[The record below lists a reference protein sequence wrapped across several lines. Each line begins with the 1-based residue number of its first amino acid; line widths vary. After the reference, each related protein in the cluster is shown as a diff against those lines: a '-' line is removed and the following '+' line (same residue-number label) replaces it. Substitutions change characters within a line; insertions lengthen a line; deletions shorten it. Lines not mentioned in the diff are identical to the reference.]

1 MSGYERARG
10 ESAVGKSI
18 LLVEDEAAIREM
30 VQLALSRADFET
42 RAVADAVHA
51 DREIELARPDI
62 ILLDWMLPGVS
73 GLEFARRLRRCDS
86 TRTIP
91 IIMLTAKGEEGDKL
105 NGFEAGADDY
115 VVKPFSV
122 KELVAR
128 ICAVLKRTT
137 AVGDDHPIEFDGLRL
152 DPVSH
157 RVSANG
163 ETIRAGPTEFR
174 MLHFFM
180 SHPERVFS
188 RGQLLDRVWGRDVYI
203 EERTVD
209 VHIRRLRKALAAHG
223 FDRFV
228 QTVHGTGYRFSR
240 HPE

>member
-1 MSGYERARG
+1 MYGSERARG

-30 VQLALSRADFET
+30 VQLALSRAGFET

-51 DREIELARPDI
+51 DSQVELARPDL

-137 AVGDDHPIEFDGLRL
+137 PVGDDHPIEFDGLRL

>member
-1 MSGYERARG
+1 MSR
-10 ESAVGKSI
+10 SI

-30 VQLALSRADFET
+30 VEHALSRAGFDT

-51 DREIELARPDI
+51 DQEIERSPPDLV
-62 ILLDWMLPGVS
+62 LLDWMLPGIG
-73 GLEFARRLRRCDS
+73 GLEYARRLRRNDA

-105 NGFEAGADDY
+105 SGFEAGADDY

-128 ICAVLKRTT
+128 ISAVLKRSTRI
-137 AVGDDHPIEFDGLRL
+137 GDDEPIEIEGLRL
-152 DPVSH
+152 DPASH
-157 RVSANG
+157 RLICRDQP
-163 ETIRAGPTEFR
+163 IRIGPTEFR

-180 SHPERVFS
+180 SHPERVFT
-188 RGQLLDRVWGRDVYI
+188 RTQLLDRVWGRDVYI

-209 VHIRRLRKALAAHG
+209 VHIRRLRKALAGHG